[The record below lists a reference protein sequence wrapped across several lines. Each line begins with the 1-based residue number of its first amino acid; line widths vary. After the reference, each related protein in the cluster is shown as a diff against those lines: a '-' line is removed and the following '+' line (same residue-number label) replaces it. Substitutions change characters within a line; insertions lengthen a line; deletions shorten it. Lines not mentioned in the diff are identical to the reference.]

1 MKLKLM
7 LFNAISGS
15 IILFHSDVWAQTENT
30 LTHFMGV
37 SGVCEELLIQ
47 NEPVL
52 CKKDL
57 FHSEYENGR
66 LGFWFF
72 SDDGKTSMSFTGY
85 GQNQITID
93 RNTRRFNLD
102 GVVVEIGKLSAS
114 GSCLFENPFI
124 GEAKIECEA
133 LDLDGYHYRGKFLTD
148 GSKPKIIIPSGDAT
162 E

>member
-1 MKLKLM
+1 MKLRLI
-7 LFNAISGS
+7 LFKGILVS

-47 NEPVL
+47 DEPTL

-66 LGFWFF
+66 LGFWFV

-85 GQNQITID
+85 GQNQITINE
-93 RNTRRFNLD
+93 NTRRFDLD
-102 GVVVEIGKLSAS
+102 GVVVEIGKLPAS
-114 GSCLFENPFI
+114 GTCLFENPFI
-124 GEAKIECEA
+124 GEAKIECDA
-133 LDLDGYHYRGKFLTD
+133 LDIDGYHYKGKFLTD
-148 GSKPKIIIPSGDAT
+148 GSKPKIIIPASDTT